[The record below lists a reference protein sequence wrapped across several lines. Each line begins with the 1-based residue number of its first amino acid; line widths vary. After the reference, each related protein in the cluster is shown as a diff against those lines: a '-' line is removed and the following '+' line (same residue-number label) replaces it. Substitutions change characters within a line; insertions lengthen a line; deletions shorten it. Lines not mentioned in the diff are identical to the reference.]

1 MLSFEFWMPPIL
13 SCSIIRQIAL
23 LDILIFKPSKVGEE
37 ILFMEEKH
45 YQSPAAVVLE
55 LYPEGVLCS
64 SSGTETL
71 GENEGVW

>member
-1 MLSFEFWMPPIL
+1 MPPIL
-13 SCSIIRQIAL
+13 SGSIIRQIASL
-23 LDILIFKPSKVGEE
+23 GILIFKPSKVGE

-71 GENEGVW
+71 GENKGVW

>member
-1 MLSFEFWMPPIL
+1 MPPIL
-13 SCSIIRQIAL
+13 SGSIIRQITSL
-23 LDILIFKPSKVGEE
+23 GILIFKPSIVGRE

-45 YQSPAAVVLE
+45 YQSPDAIVLD

>member
-1 MLSFEFWMPPIL
+1 MPPIL
-13 SCSIIRQIAL
+13 SGSIIRQIASL
-23 LDILIFKPSKVGEE
+23 GILIFKPSKVGGE

-45 YQSPAAVVLE
+45 YQSPDAVVLE

-71 GENEGVW
+71 EENEGIW